1 MCLDTAA
8 GASVH
13 ILGSSLQPGP
23 SAWQHRSGCCDPSA
37 TWALACLDT
46 SALLPACTL
55 TSTCSSTA
63 SPPWRRVMVSL
74 SPDILQSADYSL
86 YLLAASLSA
95 MPVSLCLSCDCR
107 RAAGACTLLPP
118 QAESCSI
125 RPQAALCSPLLSEAQ
140 VSRRSC
146 PGECA
151 LLMPV
156 DTAEGGPDDMVL
168 KHCAGLQRSQVM
180 SNNKIRQELR
190 RSVNTV

>member
-1 MCLDTAA
+1 MLCHGDNGRCSDTAA
-8 GASVH
+8 GASVR
-13 ILGSSLQPGP
+13 ILGSSLQPRP
-23 SAWQHRSGCCDPSA
+23 SAWQHRSGWCDPSA
-37 TWALACLDT
+37 TWAPACQDT

-95 MPVSLCLSCDCR
+95 MPVSSYLPCDCR

-118 QAESCSI
+118 QAKPHSI
-125 RPQAALCSPLLSEAQ
+125 WPQAALCSPLLSEAQ
-140 VSRRSC
+140 VSRCSC

-151 LLMPV
+151 LLISV
-156 DTAEGGPDDMVL
+156 DTAEGGLDDMVL
-168 KHCAGLQRSQVM
+168 KHCAGLQRSQVVF
-180 SNNKIRQELR
+180 L
-190 RSVNTV
+190 